1 MAYATWDTTS
11 HIPAEPA
18 AVFEHLA
25 DPHSYVG
32 LSPLVVEIRDIH
44 PDTDDQGRPRVAY
57 VAVER
62 FRFARIL
69 HYDNLIKVVL
79 TQTRPG
85 QELLSEVR
93 SPGRV
98 RLTARV
104 VLAAEAGGTSIT
116 ESVDVT
122 FPAPL
127 RGFVTGQARAV
138 AAYRANELTRRLTQP

>member
-1 MAYATWDTTS
+1 MANATWDTTF

-32 LSPLVVEIRDIH
+32 LSPLVVEVRDIH
-44 PDTDDQGRPRVAY
+44 PDTDDLGRPRVAY

-69 HYDNLIKVVL
+69 HHDNLIKVVL

-93 SPGRV
+93 SPGWV

-104 VLAAEAGGTSIT
+104 MLTAEAGGTGVT